1 MLASYHAHSSV
12 HQFYDYIDYGR
23 QDNTE
28 QKKGFR
34 FHTREDHHNIQPLE
48 QVVLICKTFDK

>member
-1 MLASYHAHSSV
+1 MLDSYHAHCSV

-28 QKKGFR
+28 QEKGFK